1 MFKIFSAFVIC
12 IFVTGCLSTEYQA
25 QGFSGGYSD
34 QMTGPNT
41 ATVDFK
47 GNGFTQATVARKF
60 AMRRAAELTLQMGFD
75 YFLVENANNSTK
87 QVKMGSNIRC
97 NTIGYSTTCNDYGGG
112 TIEKPGSSLDIRMYK
127 GKTPNQTGHYDARYL
142 ISQ

>member
-1 MFKIFSAFVIC
+1 MFRFLFALTFCAVL
-12 IFVTGCLSTEYQA
+12 TGCLSTEYKPE
-25 QGFSGGYSD
+25 GFSGGYSD
-34 QMTGPNT
+34 QMTGKNT

-47 GNGFTQATVARKF
+47 GNGFTKANVAKKF

-75 YFLVENANNSTK
+75 YFLIEGANNSTK
-87 QVKMGSNIRC
+87 QVKMASNIQC
-97 NTIGYSTTCNDYGGG
+97 NTIGYSTSCHDYGGG

-127 GKTPNQTGHYDARYL
+127 GKTPNQTGYYDARYL

>member
-1 MFKIFSAFVIC
+1 MFKVLTALVIC
-12 IFVTGCLSTEYQA
+12 VALTGCLSTEYQA

-41 ATVDFK
+41 ATIDFK
-47 GNGFTQATVARKF
+47 GNAFTSASVARKF
-60 AMRRAAELTLQMGFD
+60 TMRRAAELTLQMGFD
-75 YFLVENANNSTK
+75 YFLVENANNHTK
-87 QVKMGSNIRC
+87 TVKMASNIQC

-112 TIEKPGSSLDIRMYK
+112 TMDKPRSSLDIRMYK